1 VFAHIYGG
9 VVTEVGPL
17 PFSARRQDTNQLVH
31 DLPGVNRVWRKA
43 CGWYDLDDLAA
54 MDLSEL
60 QATDEQREAIRSA
73 IEDAGAARDRRRDV
87 LQRVEQAIGLIRD
100 IGWDYIDRWAEPTI
114 LPGGTIPGSPDAG
127 IEWGPLTA
135 AQKAEAL
142 RRMSTLTI
150 LWGIRT
156 AEALVL
162 VKQVLADLIDAADF
176 DPPDPR

>member
-1 VFAHIYGG
+1 MFALISGG
-9 VVTEVGPL
+9 VVDEVGPL
-17 PFSARRQDTNQLVH
+17 PFSARRQDTNHLVH
-31 DLPGVNRVWRKA
+31 DLPGVNRGWRKA

-54 MDLSEL
+54 MDLDEL
-60 QATDEQREAIRSA
+60 QATPEQREVIRQAID
-73 IEDAGAARDRRRDV
+73 DAALARDRRRDV
-87 LQRVEQAIGLIRD
+87 LDRVEQAIGLIRD
-100 IGWDYIDRWAEPTI
+100 IGWDYIGRWAEPTI
-114 LPGGTIPGSPDAG
+114 LPGGTIPGSPNAG
-127 IEWGPLTA
+127 VEWGPLTA

-162 VKQVLADLIDAADF
+162 VKHVLGDLIDAVDF